1 MHWYIDGFSVFMV
14 SVILTGIII
23 PQILLIAFRK
33 KLFDTPDERK
43 IHTSAVPRLGGIAF
57 MPAILF
63 SLCFVI
69 GIDILLSRSNAMG
82 ITAPLLS
89 LSTLGENSQWLVS
102 LFFCLCSL
110 LMIYLV
116 GLADDL
122 VGVRYRAKFIIQIM
136 AALLMAAGSIRID
149 NLHGMLGIQ
158 QLPWP
163 LAWGLS
169 VLLTIYITNAINLI
183 DGIDGLA
190 SGLSGVA
197 MALYGLAFMSAHQWI
212 NALIAFAALGTL
224 VPFFYYN
231 VFGSARMGK
240 KIFMGDTGSLTIG
253 IILSYLA
260 MEMTRIPNPDIFGSD
275 IMVVAFVPLAI
286 PCLDVVRVF
295 VHRILRGKN
304 PFNPDKVHIHHKLL
318 AMGIPQRLAMILI
331 VTASALTI
339 AINLWLSCH
348 LGAFTIL
355 MLDLITWIIFNWWLT
370 RAIRARQRRL
380 HITDG
385 YE

>member
-1 MHWYIDGFSVFMV
+1 
-14 SVILTGIII
+14 
-23 PQILLIAFRK
+23 
-33 KLFDTPDERK
+33 
-43 IHTSAVPRLGGIAF
+43 
-57 MPAILF
+57 
-63 SLCFVI
+63 
-69 GIDILLSRSNAMG
+69 
-82 ITAPLLS
+82 
-89 LSTLGENSQWLVS
+89 
-102 LFFCLCSL
+102 
-110 LMIYLV
+110 
-116 GLADDL
+116 
-122 VGVRYRAKFIIQIM
+122 
-136 AALLMAAGSIRID
+136 
-149 NLHGMLGIQ
+149 
-158 QLPWP
+158 
-163 LAWGLS
+163 
-169 VLLTIYITNAINLI
+169 
-183 DGIDGLA
+183 
-190 SGLSGVA
+190 
-197 MALYGLAFMSAHQWI
+197 
-212 NALIAFAALGTL
+212 
-224 VPFFYYN
+224 
-231 VFGSARMGK
+231 MGK